1 MRPFSRSHEPT
12 SRLTESIIV
21 RTINTVKIEFDAVK
35 DLVNRDKHGVSL
47 ADAAQLDW
55 TSVLAKRDIRR
66 DYGEAREIGYGV
78 WNRRLYCVV
87 FVRRARGAIRI
98 ISLRKANTREVNAY
112 EEVQAR

>member
-1 MRPFSRSHEPT
+1 
-12 SRLTESIIV
+12 LTEPIIV
-21 RTINTVKIEFDAVK
+21 RTINDVKIEFDAVK
-35 DLVNRDKHGVSL
+35 DLVNRDKHGLSL
-47 ADAAQLDW
+47 AHAAQLDW
-55 TSVLAKRDIRR
+55 TSLLAKRDFRR

-112 EEVQAR
+112 EEEVQARKTYSS

>member
-1 MRPFSRSHEPT
+1 
-12 SRLTESIIV
+12 
-21 RTINTVKIEFDAVK
+21 VKIEFDAVK

-55 TSVLAKRDIRR
+55 NTVLAKRDVRR

-87 FVRRARGAIRI
+87 FTRRARGVFRI

-112 EEVQAR
+112 EEVQSRKTHSP